1 MHVPYVEG
9 ATGTLDTNYRGK
21 ADTALEELKTHDL
34 VYIHVEAP
42 DECGHQGNTADKI
55 KAIENID
62 EYILRPVMKELE
74 RRGEH
79 FRLLLLPDHPTPIA
93 LRTHVREPIPFVIYD
108 SEDHPQSGVPSYFD
122 HSGDN
127 GVFVADGDKLIDMLI
142 RK

>member
-1 MHVPYVEG
+1 MAFDLKEINFRTV
-9 ATGTLDTNYRGK
+9 
-21 ADTALEELKTHDL
+21 ADPKGFIEECDN
-34 VYIHVEAP
+34 VYASRVKDAAE
-42 DECGHQGNTADKI
+42 KI
-55 KAIENID
+55 IENSRISPIVLMSGPSGSGKTTTARKIS
-62 EYILRPVMKELE
+62 EELE

-79 FRLLLLPDHPTPIA
+79 FRLLLLPDHPTPLA

>member
-1 MHVPYVEG
+1 MKTVFTNNSAINKTTVFPKNI
-9 ATGTLDTNYRGK
+9 AKDFPSRTGGL
-21 ADTALEELKTHDL
+21 
-34 VYIHVEAP
+34 
-42 DECGHQGNTADKI
+42 KI